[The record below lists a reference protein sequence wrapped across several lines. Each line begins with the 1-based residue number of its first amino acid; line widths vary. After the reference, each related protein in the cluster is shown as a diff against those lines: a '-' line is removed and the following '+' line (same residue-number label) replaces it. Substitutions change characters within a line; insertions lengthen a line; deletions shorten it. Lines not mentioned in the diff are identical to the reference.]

1 MKRQGSMGL
10 AIACDD
16 PLAVSG
22 SGQCFD
28 PQGSSLQFTDNGSM
42 LYKGYKIGDKGV
54 QTSPDGPGP
63 TSGLSHALQAHIF
76 ISPTPTCLVGCV
88 ARGFP
93 DSMTIAQL
101 VVCGSAHLST
111 VYSAQCLCRAA
122 AAWQTCKS
130 STSSTVSDLGAWHR
144 HHDGGHYV

>member
-22 SGQCFD
+22 SGQFFD

-63 TSGLSHALQAHIF
+63 TSGLSHALQAHMF
-76 ISPTPTCLVGCV
+76 ISPTPTCHVGCV

-101 VVCGSAHLST
+101 VVFFDRLQCPVSLSGRC
-111 VYSAQCLCRAA
+111 SLA
-122 AAWQTCKS
+122 
-130 STSSTVSDLGAWHR
+130 DLQILHVKR
-144 HHDGGHYV
+144 CI